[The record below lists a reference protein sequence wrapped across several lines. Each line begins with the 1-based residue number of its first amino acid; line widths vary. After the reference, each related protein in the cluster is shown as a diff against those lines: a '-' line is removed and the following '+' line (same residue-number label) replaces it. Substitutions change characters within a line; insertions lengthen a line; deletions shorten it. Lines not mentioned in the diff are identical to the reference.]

1 MEGVV
6 GEEEG
11 DETGGVERVM
21 KMRRDKEVEKL
32 SPGLI
37 GLQRVLASPEP

>member
-11 DETGGVERVM
+11 NDAGGVERVM
-21 KMRRDKEVEKL
+21 KMRGGKEVEKL